1 MDDYGKIINQVLTTL
16 LKFLQDNQWAADTLL
31 LPISIFVVNFCKR
44 FKQMI
49 DDVEDI
55 KRDLKE
61 LLYRRK

>member
-1 MDDYGKIINQVLTTL
+1 MDDYIKIINQTLVVL

-31 LPISIFVVNFCKR
+31 MPISIFVYNYYKK